1 MSVSVIVPVYNAE
14 RFLPKAIESV
24 LSQTYTDWELILVD
38 DGSTDG
44 SLGICETYANRD
56 RRIKVFSQDNQGVSS
71 ARNLGLGY
79 ARGAYVTFM
88 DSDDELDAGAFEAC
102 AERVG
107 KTGADMVV
115 FSIDFIAS
123 NGAKEVRLPALED
136 KEYTVDSFLR
146 TYIQKKVMYVY
157 SNANKWYKRSLLD
170 TYGIRF
176 DEAVRFGE
184 DRLFNYEVLRVA
196 DRISTLSPRF
206 YRYYLRNNGSLSSR
220 YIENFAEIAMG
231 LHRAKVAMLEPYFK
245 SAEERGRFVEW
256 DAKTEF
262 FNTLAHLCE
271 AWPRLSVAERRAF
284 CQKLSTTEYP
294 TYFWHG
300 RLRSGSLRI
309 MRRVVGWQNV
319 DILYA
324 AVACYRRL
332 KY

>member
-56 RRIKVFSQDNQGVSS
+56 RRIKVFSQENHGVSS

-170 TYGIRF
+170 THGIRF

-245 SAEERGRFVEW
+245 SAEERRRFVEW

-262 FNTLAHLCE
+262 FNTLAHLCG

>member
-1 MSVSVIVPVYNAE
+1 
-14 RFLPKAIESV
+14 
-24 LSQTYTDWELILVD
+24 
-38 DGSTDG
+38 
-44 SLGICETYANRD
+44 
-56 RRIKVFSQDNQGVSS
+56 
-71 ARNLGLGY
+71 
-79 ARGAYVTFM
+79 
-88 DSDDELDAGAFEAC
+88 
-102 AERVG
+102 
-107 KTGADMVV
+107 
-115 FSIDFIAS
+115 
-123 NGAKEVRLPALED
+123 
-136 KEYTVDSFLR
+136 
-146 TYIQKKVMYVY
+146 MYVY

-220 YIENFAEIAMG
+220 YIENFAEIVMG
-231 LHRAKVAMLEPYFK
+231 LHRAKVAMLEPYFR
-245 SAEERGRFVEW
+245 SAEERRRFVEW
-256 DAKTEF
+256 DVKTEF
-262 FNTLAHLCE
+262 FNMLAHLCE

-284 CQKLSTTEYP
+284 CQKLSTAEYP
-294 TYFWHG
+294 TYFWRG

-309 MRRVVGWQNV
+309 MRCIVGWQNV

>member
-1 MSVSVIVPVYNAE
+1 MS
-14 RFLPKAIESV
+14 
-24 LSQTYTDWELILVD
+24 LIRVRL
-38 DGSTDG
+38 
-44 SLGICETYANRD
+44 
-56 RRIKVFSQDNQGVSS
+56 K
-71 ARNLGLGY
+71 
-79 ARGAYVTFM
+79 
-88 DSDDELDAGAFEAC
+88 
-102 AERVG
+102 RVG

-115 FSIDFIAS
+115 FSIDFVAS

-136 KEYTVDSFLR
+136 REYTVDSFLR

-220 YIENFAEIAMG
+220 YIENFAEIVME
-231 LHRAKVAMLEPYFK
+231 LHRAKVAMLEPHFR
-245 SAEERGRFVEW
+245 SAEERRRFVEW
-256 DAKTEF
+256 DVKTEF

-271 AWPRLSVAERRAF
+271 AWPRLSVAERRSF
-284 CQKLSTTEYP
+284 CQKLSTAAYP
-294 TYFWHG
+294 TYFWRG

-309 MRRVVGWQNV
+309 MRCIVGWQNV

>member
-56 RRIKVFSQDNQGVSS
+56 RRIKVFSQENHGVSS

-170 TYGIRF
+170 THGIRF

-231 LHRAKVAMLEPYFK
+231 LHRAKVAMLEPYFI
-245 SAEERGRFVEW
+245 SAEERRRFVEW